1 MVVPLFVSIYSL
13 NQEYAVSRWRQTR
26 TVPETSPAIANSY
39 EVTLKKKSV
48 SARGQLYNLKLSK
61 FVFSENRVSAEG

>member
-13 NQEYAVSRWRQTR
+13 NQEYAVSRWRQTQ